1 MCKNGRDG
9 EQGVWRE
16 GRLTDQLYSQELARP
31 SEAPSPHP
39 SRPESPRFGDAA
51 NATTSESNGV
61 IIISNSDKNWI
72 LLGILLL
79 ATSSRLT
86 AVLHLGWLPSTLTDI

>member
-9 EQGVWRE
+9 EQGFWRE

-51 NATTSESNGV
+51 NATTSESNEV
-61 IIISNSDKNWI
+61 IIISNSDKKS
-72 LLGILLL
+72 
-79 ATSSRLT
+79 TSEPQKVSYSIERRS
-86 AVLHLGWLPSTLTDI
+86 AA